1 MLVDLS
7 LTGAGWVL
15 IRPVDAGAGSLASG
29 GILVPPR
36 GVWRGWRFRRLRRM
50 APGRVD
56 LRIPVDTG
64 RAIGE
69 DTGNGN
75 PAAVSAVSGVLD
87 HAKIPDLFAARRVR

>member
-1 MLVDLS
+1 MLVDLEM
-7 LTGAGWVL
+7 TDAGWVR
-15 IRPVDAGAGSLASG
+15 IRPVDAAGGSLTSAR
-29 GILVPPR
+29 ILVPPR
-36 GVWRGWRFRRLRRM
+36 GQWRGWRFRRLRKL

-75 PAAVSAVSGVLD
+75 PQAVSSQPGTLD
-87 HAKIPDLFAARRVR
+87 HANIPDLFRPRKMR